1 MTQAYVGMSKMD
13 LKKELMGDN
22 AEINRRKATI
32 KLSDNSQVSVFQN
45 DDNNAAIVIRK
56 GTGSVSISKESF
68 SEICDLRDTIFLFLL
83 FTLYSEIHL
92 YSICNMK

>member
-1 MTQAYVGMSKMD
+1 MTQAHVGMSKMD

-32 KLSDNSQVSVFQN
+32 KLSNNSQVSVFQN

-56 GTGSVSISKESF
+56 GTRSVSISKESF
-68 SEICDLRDTIFLFLL
+68 SEICDLWDTIFRWCLFV
-83 FTLYSEIHL
+83 TSTE
-92 YSICNMK
+92 KTK